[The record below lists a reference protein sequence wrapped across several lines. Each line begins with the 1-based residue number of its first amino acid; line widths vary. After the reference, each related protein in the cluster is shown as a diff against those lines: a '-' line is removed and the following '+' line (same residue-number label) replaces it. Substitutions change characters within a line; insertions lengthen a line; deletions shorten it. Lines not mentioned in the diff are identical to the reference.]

1 MKLDENDSKRILDAL
16 KGHAEQVA
24 SMEPHR
30 LVDGS
35 CGESQMDFV
44 AMTERVAVLEE
55 LVWGLT
61 SELDRTAESRKRA
74 RSIDYARNPTGSEV
88 GSSFCFLCKRPK
100 SCENWYLRKGR
111 PSGSVCAKSVRK
123 QRLWII
129 KWEKLTKSNKILSR
143 CVSLCFLSWR
153 MWKHVRDGKR
163 WPWKCT
169 MEKSS
174 RSNVCIYI
182 NINIYIQ

>member
-16 KGHAEQVA
+16 KGHAEQVG

-35 CGESQMDFV
+35 CGQSQVDFV
-44 AMTERVAVLEE
+44 ALTERVAVLEE

-74 RSIDYARNPTGSEV
+74 RSIEYARNPTGSEV
-88 GSSFCFLCKRPK
+88 GSSFCSVCKRPK

-111 PSGSVCAKSVRK
+111 PSGSVCKECKKAKALDYKV
-123 QRLWII
+123 
-129 KWEKLTKSNKILSR
+129 
-143 CVSLCFLSWR
+143 
-153 MWKHVRDGKR
+153 GKAD
-163 WPWKCT
+163 
-169 MEKSS
+169 EEQQDSE
-174 RSNVCIYI
+174 
-182 NINIYIQ
+182 